1 MNYYIKCKYTS
12 SKQGCTHKTIA
23 KWYLSETCPSFIA
36 ANPLH
41 ETELDDQPTSDISK
55 RLEEEINLRED
66 MFNISNKHEAI
77 ETPPANSIEND
88 YIKNMTSYFLEK
100 KQIPYNLPESVLDAN
115 LSENMSIS
123 PNESNCPICPTSPL
137 LQKAIVKNK
146 TAKIYTTK
154 KIIEN
159 VKIFVKIC
167 PDCQAEV
174 IPQDYRSGL
183 LNYNNNILISLEF
196 LVLLRNALLEHTA
209 ISRTVS
215 IIEMTNRVK
224 FDKDHI
230 IKAYFMFDA
239 LSHKELSFN
248 CDICG
253 FHPVLLTFDTN
264 RKAVF
269 NVEDD
274 IYNMDDD
281 VECDDGRISIQD
293 FWDQI
298 FKYSIAEGVKGRCK
312 NPFLFKPSA
321 KYSAPWLPVEC
332 RNLNGAVNT
341 EHLKGRSSVS
351 HDEVDMVNS
360 LSEER
365 LEELLAKGS
374 KKELDAICKDCGI
387 EVQLNTKID
396 CIKALKSAIASS
408 AHIDK
413 FFVKICMLQEEPRNS
428 FCYLP
433 SWHCIHDERSVQG
446 RKHKGHCRSSFKHE
460 APSQHCHFRCPTYV
474 GSTHQQTSS

>member
-1 MNYYIKCKYTS
+1 MYISVWTGQIHHYSPMARVLVVVDKLNYNIKCKCTS
-12 SKQGCTHKTIA
+12 SKRGCTHKTIA

-239 LSHKELSFN
+239 LSHKELSSN

-253 FHPVLLTFDTN
+253 FHPALLTFDTN

-269 NVEDD
+269 NAEDD
-274 IYNMDDD
+274 ISNMDDD
-281 VECDDGRISIQD
+281 VECDNGRISIQD

-298 FKYSIAEGVKGRCK
+298 FKYSIAEGV
-312 NPFLFKPSA
+312 
-321 KYSAPWLPVEC
+321 
-332 RNLNGAVNT
+332 
-341 EHLKGRSSVS
+341 
-351 HDEVDMVNS
+351 
-360 LSEER
+360 
-365 LEELLAKGS
+365 
-374 KKELDAICKDCGI
+374 
-387 EVQLNTKID
+387 
-396 CIKALKSAIASS
+396 
-408 AHIDK
+408 
-413 FFVKICMLQEEPRNS
+413 
-428 FCYLP
+428 
-433 SWHCIHDERSVQG
+433 
-446 RKHKGHCRSSFKHE
+446 
-460 APSQHCHFRCPTYV
+460 
-474 GSTHQQTSS
+474 

>member
-1 MNYYIKCKYTS
+1 M
-12 SKQGCTHKTIA
+12 Q
-23 KWYLSETCPSFIA
+23 
-36 ANPLH
+36 
-41 ETELDDQPTSDISK
+41 
-55 RLEEEINLRED
+55 
-66 MFNISNKHEAI
+66 
-77 ETPPANSIEND
+77 
-88 YIKNMTSYFLEK
+88 
-100 KQIPYNLPESVLDAN
+100 
-115 LSENMSIS
+115 
-123 PNESNCPICPTSPL
+123 
-137 LQKAIVKNK
+137 
-146 TAKIYTTK
+146 
-154 KIIEN
+154 
-159 VKIFVKIC
+159 
-167 PDCQAEV
+167 
-174 IPQDYRSGL
+174 
-183 LNYNNNILISLEF
+183 
-196 LVLLRNALLEHTA
+196 
-209 ISRTVS
+209 
-215 IIEMTNRVK
+215 
-224 FDKDHI
+224 
-230 IKAYFMFDA
+230 
-239 LSHKELSFN
+239 
-248 CDICG
+248 
-253 FHPVLLTFDTN
+253 
-264 RKAVF
+264 
-269 NVEDD
+269 
-274 IYNMDDD
+274 
-281 VECDDGRISIQD
+281 
-293 FWDQI
+293 
-298 FKYSIAEGVKGRCK
+298 